1 MKNKTILSLRVEGW
15 NDCEIFSK
23 QPPQSMEIVGNKIT
37 SVIYGW
43 GWMVGE
49 RATFAIYWDWLK
61 MELDSLLNI
70 KQSRVL

>member
-1 MKNKTILSLRVEGW
+1 MG
-15 NDCEIFSK
+15 
-23 QPPQSMEIVGNKIT
+23 IVGNKIT

-49 RATFAIYWDWLK
+49 RATLAIYWDWLK